1 MNRSPSNQTEAY
13 MQHELTG
20 ENFDLREANDHKDDQ
35 VKRLKRQPK
44 AYMKRM
50 QECGVMGG
58 VSEIEEREHHENR
71 DDEGDQTL
79 PVILKKESDHLRM
92 LEYSKDQED
101 KLLRCIITKLMP
113 RTAAQMLPG
122 LPFYVMFGL
131 NSRKT
136 PMTSRCSTAS
146 AAST

>member
-1 MNRSPSNQTEAY
+1 
-13 MQHELTG
+13 
-20 ENFDLREANDHKDDQ
+20 
-35 VKRLKRQPK
+35 
-44 AYMKRM
+44 MKRM

-58 VSEIEEREHHENR
+58 VSEMEERKPHENG

-92 LEYSKDQED
+92 LEYTKDQED
-101 KLLRCIITKLMP
+101 KLLRGIITKLMP

-122 LPFYVMFGL
+122 LPAYVMFGL

-136 PMTSRCSTAS
+136 LQ
-146 AAST
+146 

>member
-1 MNRSPSNQTEAY
+1 
-13 MQHELTG
+13 
-20 ENFDLREANDHKDDQ
+20 
-35 VKRLKRQPK
+35 
-44 AYMKRM
+44 MKRM

>member
-1 MNRSPSNQTEAY
+1 
-13 MQHELTG
+13 
-20 ENFDLREANDHKDDQ
+20 
-35 VKRLKRQPK
+35 
-44 AYMKRM
+44 
-50 QECGVMGG
+50 MGG

-101 KLLRCIITKLMP
+101 KLWGIITILML

-122 LPFYVMFGL
+122 LPAYVMFGL